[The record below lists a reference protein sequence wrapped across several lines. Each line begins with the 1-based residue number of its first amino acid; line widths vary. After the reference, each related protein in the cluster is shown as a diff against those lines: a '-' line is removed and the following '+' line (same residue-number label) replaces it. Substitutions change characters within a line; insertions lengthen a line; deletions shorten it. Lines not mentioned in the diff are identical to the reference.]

1 MYQYIVRQ
9 MIPIIEKKGY
19 RVMHHTLSGV
29 NPYSTLARRINQVR
43 SDICLLFS
51 MDAVGFEIQ
60 STIEDRWINT
70 MSCPCVTHL
79 LKHPVCLPYN
89 LRREWSW
96 NVVVQTSEQEGHS
109 YMERHY
115 QKYLESFLTPHIAW
129 DTIETEEK
137 EYDWYVPG
145 DYTPLPVYEEQIHQM
160 PDVFEKMAYQ
170 IRDLL
175 RRGEDV
181 TLETAMMKV
190 CAEVGLVL
198 AEEEIDVLLTQM
210 LVVAEYVQMEKIQDT
225 VTLLLEQGAS
235 VSVCGKSWEQF
246 PHTTNPLTNLSG
258 GQQVP
263 AEEIARQIA
272 RSRKI
277 LFPCTNGFT
286 WEQQWLAT
294 AYTSGVT
301 CIRRYG
307 EGITQEWSV
316 PCLTLEEYM
325 EQLLHLEED

>member
-1 MYQYIVRQ
+1 
-9 MIPIIEKKGY
+9 
-19 RVMHHTLSGV
+19 
-29 NPYSTLARRINQVR
+29 
-43 SDICLLFS
+43 
-51 MDAVGFEIQ
+51 
-60 STIEDRWINT
+60 
-70 MSCPCVTHL
+70 
-79 LKHPVCLPYN
+79 
-89 LRREWSW
+89 
-96 NVVVQTSEQEGHS
+96 
-109 YMERHY
+109 
-115 QKYLESFLTPHIAW
+115 
-129 DTIETEEK
+129 
-137 EYDWYVPG
+137 
-145 DYTPLPVYEEQIHQM
+145 
-160 PDVFEKMAYQ
+160 
-170 IRDLL
+170 
-175 RRGEDV
+175 
-181 TLETAMMKV
+181 
-190 CAEVGLVL
+190 VGLVL